1 MSNQINEQWAEQQ
14 YQIQLDKL
22 AGVDDEVV
30 IKLEP
35 DPDDAYENERDNN
48 L

>member
-1 MSNQINEQWAEQQ
+1 MSNNINADWVEQQ
-14 YQIQLDKL
+14 YQIQLDKMD
-22 AGVDDEVV
+22 GVDDEVV